1 MMLVC
6 QDRTCGY
13 RENVSK
19 NTNVRCPECHV
30 KLEIRGKG
38 DGALYFCKRC
48 GFREKVSSFNKKHF
62 DGNRKNSKRE
72 AQNYMRKMK
81 KENQEAVN
89 NPFAEALAKLKE
101 SE

>member
-6 QDRTCGY
+6 QDRACGY

-38 DGALYFCKRC
+38 DGAIYFCKRC
-48 GFREKVSSFNKKHF
+48 GFREKVSSFNKNILTAIEKT
-62 DGNRKNSKRE
+62 
-72 AQNYMRKMK
+72 
-81 KENQEAVN
+81 VN
-89 NPFAEALAKLKE
+89 AKLKIICAK
-101 SE
+101 